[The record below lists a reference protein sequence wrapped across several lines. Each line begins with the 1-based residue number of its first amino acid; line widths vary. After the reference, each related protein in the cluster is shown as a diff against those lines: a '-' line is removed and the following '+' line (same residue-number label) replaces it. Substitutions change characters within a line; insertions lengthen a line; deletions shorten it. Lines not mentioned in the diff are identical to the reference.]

1 MNRSTI
7 FNTLI
12 LLPVIWLF
20 SGLLV
25 VGDGDKPMV
34 ALVVIS
40 AITSISYYGLQTTR
54 DNLRHNRVLW
64 VVLALTAYGLFSHF
78 YHGISSRE
86 IRALL
91 MASVML
97 ICFPRELIS
106 QRLLSWLCL
115 MGSIACF
122 YMAYYYGQYLD
133 IGRGAW
139 PINAIPQATMSAAI
153 GLIALSLSCNKNA
166 SHKTI
171 AVLAFV
177 ISTAAVLFSQSRG
190 VWLGYFVTV
199 ALMIILHFRSL
210 LLTKKSCLVA
220 LLLLIMGGF
229 ALKPVVE
236 ARIDETQYE
245 VNQIMSG
252 NFTTSAGLRLQMWAI
267 VPQLVEDN
275 WLLGLGRYHRE
286 KFNELYQQ
294 GQASETLKQQNPAHY
309 HNQFLDRLV
318 KSGMVGVAL
327 LLALL
332 SVPLIGLSRAS
343 HQHRYMLSS
352 IVLLYATASL
362 TDVPFSHPQPLLL
375 YIFLVS
381 CLTTSSRKH

>member
-122 YMAYYYGQYLD
+122 GMAFYYGLYLD
-133 IGRGAW
+133 MHRGLW

-153 GLIALSLSCNKNA
+153 SLSALAMMTGNDTCNKKILIA
-166 SHKTI
+166 
-171 AVLAFV
+171 AFF
-177 ISTAAVLFSQSRG
+177 IGMAAVIISQTRG
-190 VWLGYFVTV
+190 VWLGYFITVMLIV
-199 ALMIILHFRSL
+199 ALRLRHL
-210 LLTKKSCLVA
+210 LMTRKACLITLATLAV
-220 LLLLIMGGF
+220 GSF

-252 NFTTSAGLRLQMWAI
+252 NFNTSAGLRLQMWAI
-267 VPQLVEDN
+267 APQLVEDN
-275 WLLGLGRYHRE
+275 WLLGLGRYHHE
-286 KFNELYQQ
+286 KFNELYRQ
-294 GQASETLKQQNPAHY
+294 GQASESLKQENPAHY

-318 KSGMVGVAL
+318 KSGIIGVIL
-327 LLALL
+327 LVTLL
-332 SVPLIGLSRAS
+332 SVPLIGLSHVS